1 MKLSDSIW
9 GMLCIVFGA
18 VVLFHIQT
26 FPAMPGQKYGPAVF
40 PGLIAAGFVICG
52 ALLILRGVKAKEALL
67 TWMDWTHS
75 RTHVARFFALIVA
88 MIFYIVASEP
98 LGFLLTATLALLG
111 LISLFGVPLK
121 RALPIAL
128 IATLVIHFLF
138 YKVMRVPLPWGVLTP
153 IAW

>member
-9 GMLCIVFGA
+9 GTLCILFGA
-18 VVLFHIQT
+18 AVLLHVQT

-40 PGLIAAGFVICG
+40 PGLIASGFVICG

-67 TWMDWTHS
+67 TWADWTHS
-75 RTHVARFFALIVA
+75 RVHAIRFLALIA
-88 MIFYIVASEP
+88 ALLFYIVASEP
-98 LGFLLTATLALLG
+98 LGFILTSALALVG
-111 LISLFGVPLK
+111 LFLLFGVPTK
-121 RALPIAL
+121 RALVIAL